1 MSNVSVICVNQNENI
16 SSTNY
21 EPVID

>member
-1 MSNVSVICVNQNENI
+1 MSNVSVICVNRNENI